1 MSDRV
6 NSANNANMDKTIL
19 DLIDKSLKAP
29 QKSPEWLKQRHGILS
44 SSEVASALDANLHE
58 SSMELLK
65 RKCSPLSDA
74 DLVTS
79 KSISWGEKYEPIAK
93 KIFEEIT
100 NEKIMDVGLIIHST
114 IPWLGTSPDAIVLSK
129 KLLEIKCPFHRHI
142 IDGRIPYY
150 YWIQTQMQ
158 MEVCDLD
165 ECYFLQCRFEENALN
180 STGHTYSGVHSDGT
194 KWYLK
199 KYTLN
204 VIDRDRDW
212 FARSLPMLNQ
222 FWNKVEHY
230 RFHGLGKLVADMGGK
245 QVYYNLNN
253 NQLEVLT
260 KSPSLLALQET
271 RNPCMEEPLTLNL
284 ADSKEDLGLPDT
296 DLVPQVIQ
304 REDNVSGDIQAIQ
317 AMQAIQEIQAAQ
329 EIHKVNTPVTVCDDD
344 LESIEVGGVSSPVQE
359 KNISPGFRPM
369 NVNMKNW
376 NEWVSA
382 TAIRNFLLND
392 PLLDWLDTYGKG
404 SNNLKTGNM
413 LFDQR
418 ISEYEDDAKDVSV
431 FNNYLQ
437 AQGLRFEDE
446 VFAYL
451 NNNYPKDIITIA
463 NPYQARQSDKVQET
477 LDAMQE
483 GIHII
488 YQAVLHNNSNKT
500 YGIADLLVRSDFVN
514 RMFSHPVLDSHTQ
527 HIGCKLN
534 AKWHYLVIDI
544 KHITLGLRA
553 DSIHL
558 LNQGSVV
565 AYKGQVCIYNDALAE
580 IQGYKP
586 KKAFILGRKWTYTTK
601 GTIYAGNGWFDRL
614 GEIDFE
620 TVDNDI
626 TSRTAA
632 AIEWI
637 TLVRSEGARWSIDP
651 PSRVELYPNMCND
664 SDAPWHSTKKEIAM
678 KIGEITQVYYAGINH
693 RNAALAKGITSWRDD
708 RCTAAALGHN
718 GPKIAPIIDAI
729 LDINRSTD
737 KIRYGDRNIKIPDA
751 KVRFY
756 IDFETINDIVE
767 DIKSDRPITTTQSYI
782 FMIGIGWKVRG
793 KPGWNYRCLTA
804 NTIDS
809 TNEKEIFLSMHDNML
824 EIIET
829 NDAFENCTVF
839 HWSHAEKTFYDHTAE
854 KYLDDLGQYSG
865 YLNWEWYDLCKLFT
879 STPITVRGAL
889 TFSLK
894 DIAPAMYR
902 HGFIQTNW
910 AADGILDGL
919 NAMIKAAECSE
930 DAKKK
935 GISMTELP
943 VMKRIIEYNEVDCK
957 VMMEIVEFIS
967 NDLHPAPSS
976 KYMSKI
982 TRKNKRTISEV
993 ITNEWHEIP
1002 TKKTKIMPE
1011 VLDDINE
1018 LPKSTA
1024 RLRKRKIPDVQEET
1038 QSNSKEDI
1046 FGVEEPQIEEPQIEE
1061 PQIEEPQIEE
1071 PQIEEPQVEEPQ
1083 VEEPQVEE
1091 VQTPSR
1097 KTRKRLCRIDDD

>member
-1 MSDRV
+1 MSDSVV
-6 NSANNANMDKTIL
+6 NIDKKIL
-19 DLIDKSLKAP
+19 DLIAKSLKAP

-65 RKCSPLSDA
+65 RKCSPLSDT

-93 KIFEEIT
+93 EIFEKIT
-100 NEKIMDVGLIIHST
+100 NEKIMDVGLIIHSS
-114 IPWLGTSPDAIVLSK
+114 IPWLGASPDALVLSK

-142 IDGRIPYY
+142 VDGRIPYY

-165 ECYFLQCRFEENALN
+165 ECYFLQCRFEENDLN
-180 STGHTYSGVHSDGT
+180 STGHTYSGVHPDGT

-204 VIDRDRDW
+204 VIKRDRDW

-230 RFHGLGKLVADMGGK
+230 RFHGLGKLIADMGGK

-260 KSPSLLALQET
+260 KSPSLLALQES
-271 RNPCMEEPLTLNL
+271 RNPCMGEPSVLNL
-284 ADSKEDLGLPDT
+284 ADSKEDLGLPDA
-296 DLVPQVIQ
+296 DIVPQVVQ
-304 REDNVSGDIQAIQ
+304 REDNVSGEV
-317 AMQAIQEIQAAQ
+317 QAIQEPS
-329 EIHKVNTPVTVCDDD
+329 TPLTVSVIYDTDD
-344 LESIEVGGVSSPVQE
+344 LESLEEGEVPTTQ
-359 KNISPGFRPM
+359 KKDISPGFRPM
-369 NVNMKNW
+369 DANMKNW
-376 NEWVSA
+376 DEWVSA

-404 SNNLKTGNM
+404 SNRLKTGNM

-446 VFAYL
+446 VVAYL
-451 NNNYPKDIITIA
+451 YNKYPKNIITIA
-463 NPYQARQSDKVQET
+463 NPYQAKQADKVQET

-483 GIHII
+483 GIGII
-488 YQAVLHNNSNKT
+488 YQAVLHNDSNKT
-500 YGIADLLVRSDFVN
+500 YGIADLLIRSDFVN
-514 RMFSHPVLDSHTQ
+514 RMFSHPVLDSNTQ

-534 AKWHYLVIDI
+534 AKWHYIVIDI

-553 DSIHL
+553 DGTHL

-586 KKAFILGRKWTYTTK
+586 KKAFLLGRKWTYTMK

-620 TVDNDI
+620 TIDNDI
-626 TSRTAA
+626 ASRTAA

-637 TLVRSEGARWSIDP
+637 KLVRNEGARWSIDP
-651 PSRVELYPNMCND
+651 PSRAELYPNMCND
-664 SDAPWHSTKKEIAM
+664 SDAPWHSTKKEIAK
-678 KIGEITQVYYAGINH
+678 KIGEITQVYYAGINN
-693 RNAALAKGITSWRDD
+693 RNAALAKGITSWRDE
-708 RCTAAALGHN
+708 RCTAAALGHK
-718 GPKIAPIIDAI
+718 GPKLAPIIDAI

-737 KIRYGDRNIKIPDA
+737 KIRYGDRNIKLPDS

-756 IDFETINDIVE
+756 IDFETINDVVE
-767 DIKSDRPITTTQSYI
+767 DIKADSPTTTTQSYI

-793 KPGWNYRCLTA
+793 KPEWNYRCLTA

-809 TNEKEIFLSMHDNML
+809 ANEKEIFLSMHDNML
-824 EIIET
+824 EILET
-829 NDAFENCTVF
+829 NDAFEDCTVF

-879 STPITVRGAL
+879 NTPITVRGAL

-910 AADGILDGL
+910 PLDGILDGL

-967 NDLHPAPSS
+967 NDLHPEPPS

-982 TRKNKRTISEV
+982 TIKNKRTISEV
-993 ITNEWHEIP
+993 VANEWHEIP

-1011 VLDDINE
+1011 VVDDINE

-1024 RLRKRKIPDVQEET
+1024 RPRKRKVLESPVDSQEEL
-1038 QSNSKEDI
+1038 
-1046 FGVEEPQIEEPQIEE
+1046 IEEPQST
-1061 PQIEEPQIEE
+1061 QKK
-1071 PQIEEPQVEEPQ
+1071 
-1083 VEEPQVEE
+1083 
-1091 VQTPSR
+1091 S
-1097 KTRKRLCRIDDD
+1097 RKRLRQVDDE